1 MFGWGDVM
9 DRGSRIV
16 LGGLALVIALAF
28 VTLGPGRTLYEP
40 AAAQDMSA
48 GPDEDAHSDPGF
60 ESDPVVTTIELEG
73 NRTGYSLPDP
83 LEDDGTG
90 VVSAPR
96 TGPVVT
102 PASRAAASAAR
113 TESAAR
119 SRDTERRG
127 QRAAEDASGLND
139 GDLSTTGDLAF

>member
-1 MFGWGDVM
+1 M
-9 DRGSRIV
+9 DRGSKIV

-48 GPDEDAHSDPGF
+48 GPDEDTDGDPGF
-60 ESDPVVTTIELEG
+60 EPDPVVTTIELER

-83 LEDDGTG
+83 LEDDDAVGIA
-90 VVSAPR
+90 APR

-102 PASRAAASAAR
+102 PASRAAATAAS
-113 TESAAR
+113 TGSAAR
-119 SRDTERRG
+119 SREAERRG
-127 QRAAEDASGLND
+127 QRPAEDASGLND
-139 GDLSTTGDLAF
+139 SDLSTTGDLAF

>member
-1 MFGWGDVM
+1 M
-9 DRGSRIV
+9 DRGSKIV

-48 GPDEDAHSDPGF
+48 GPDEDTDGDPGF
-60 ESDPVVTTIELEG
+60 EPDPVVITIELEG

-83 LEDDGTG
+83 LEHDDA
-90 VVSAPR
+90 VEIAAPR

-102 PASRAAASAAR
+102 PAPRAAATAAR
-113 TESAAR
+113 TGSARRRES
-119 SRDTERRG
+119 ERRG
-127 QRAAEDASGLND
+127 QRPAEDASGLND